1 MCEFPRYQML
11 KTHAYKYNICDLPRY
26 RTWTIQAWPTR
37 RPFLPPSTSMPW
49 HSTKWLSQL
58 PASSSQSSSSSWWV
72 SSFSSS
78 PAWQRASGLWP
89 QRLVCEIGRSLWIKS
104 QNGYHWGQILMQCL
118 SFLID
123 TDTLNIPLPSSL
135 NIQMSNYFVLVH
147 IFWVSGCEWFKHPIP
162 ESWWRWWTRRATVCH
177 TGPCSR
183 NMCTEWIG
191 WWYGWYGTDQES
203 ILPPA
208 LPSLSPSVF

>member
-1 MCEFPRYQML
+1 MYNYILKLLDIECEPPKHMCEFPRYQML

-58 PASSSQSSSSSWWV
+58 PVSSSPSSSWWL

-104 QNGYHWGQILMQCL
+104 QNGHHWGRILMQYL

-123 TDTLNIPLPSSL
+123 TDTLNIFMNQNTYNLKFVFS
-135 NIQMSNYFVLVH
+135 IQTRHSKL
-147 IFWVSGCEWFKHPIP
+147 CEF
-162 ESWWRWWTRRATVCH
+162 C
-177 TGPCSR
+177 
-183 NMCTEWIG
+183 N
-191 WWYGWYGTDQES
+191 
-203 ILPPA
+203 
-208 LPSLSPSVF
+208 